1 MTYPSLWGL
10 LMKNNVP
17 DYYSDMH
24 MFGILFTVFILILLM
39 TLLLKKKMLI
49 TDYNYLKLAFLF
61 VYSCVFFLPNM
72 HERYGYVYIMLGQ
85 ILTIVDVKYIFLY
98 LPLLAIDLMIY
109 SNYLFRFPP
118 NWQMLSAVNLLCYSV
133 CAFLILKE
141 VHNQLKT
148 EIQ

>member
-1 MTYPSLWGL
+1 MI
-10 LMKNNVP
+10 KNYVR

-24 MFGILFTVFILILLM
+24 VFGITFTVFILILLM
-39 TLLLKKKMLI
+39 TFLLKKMLLI

-72 HERYGYVYIMLGQ
+72 HERYGYVYIMLGLV
-85 ILTIVDVKYIFLY
+85 LTIVDVKYIFIY

-109 SNYLFRFPP
+109 SNYLFHFPP
-118 NWQMLSAVNLLCYSV
+118 NWQMLSAMNMLCYSV
-133 CAFLILKE
+133 CAFQILKE
-141 VHNQLKT
+141 VYNQPKT